1 MTTSLADSVKQ
12 KLCFAAIQ
20 YDVMRL
26 ICHRSPQ
33 FSTIPNYQTDSEST
47 QGLSSPPYLIS
58 NEDSR
63 YLTTE
68 VGTKTRTYQTEP
80 DDADRYRRDPA
91 HGGCG
96 QETGR
101 QAGSQPISPRVTD
114 EKPS

>member
-1 MTTSLADSVKQ
+1 MTTSLANSVKQ

-20 YDVMRL
+20 YDVMHL

-47 QGLSSPPYLIS
+47 QGLSSPRYYLIS

-68 VGTKTRTYQTEP
+68 VGTKTCTYQTEP
-80 DDADRYRRDPA
+80 DDADRYRRDPVA
-91 HGGCG
+91 A
-96 QETGR
+96 GR
-101 QAGSQPISPRVTD
+101 KLADRLGANQSPP
-114 EKPS
+114 K